1 MPFSTAVNNGALTQF
16 DCQQPDRRPAS
27 SRKKRGTWPKLTDG
41 GKAQDTL
48 IRRGASA
55 EHPLKLC
62 PNPLL
67 ALFDACCAKHG
78 NMPARLTIDVVGP
91 MPIVILIA
99 SFSH

>member
-27 SRKKRGTWPKLTDG
+27 RRKKRGTWPKLTDG

-67 ALFDACCAKHG
+67 AS
-78 NMPARLTIDVVGP
+78 RLTIDVVGP